1 MLAERQLRHDKTIGI
16 EQGIERKESKKAK
29 KKGGKSHNNQKA
41 FCLKFMVIGFALFS
55 YAALRW

>member
-16 EQGIERKESKKAK
+16 EQGIEGRKRVEESER
-29 KKGGKSHNNQKA
+29 KSHNNQKA

-55 YAALRW
+55 YAALGW